1 MTYRVR
7 KMRIEDLP
15 AVVQI
20 DSSSFSLPWPESSFR
35 FEVADNAAA
44 RCLVAET
51 QAGQI
56 AAMIVSWIVIDE
68 LHIATF
74 ATHPGFRRQG
84 VGSQLL
90 KDALDDASRAG
101 ARRAF
106 LEVRASNAAAQE
118 MYRKFGFEVVGRR
131 PRYYRDNSED
141 AVLMTLEHMD
151 TQ

>member
-1 MTYRVR
+1 
-7 KMRIEDLP
+7 
-15 AVVQI
+15 
-20 DSSSFSLPWPESSFR
+20 
-35 FEVADNAAA
+35 
-44 RCLVAET
+44 
-51 QAGQI
+51 
-56 AAMIVSWIVIDE
+56 MIVSWIVIDE